1 MKRKINRYFRIL
13 SAISIV
19 ITTILAG
26 IIFQQIFHQEIQAE
40 LQHYLN
46 FLAEREGTGST
57 NIENL
62 QAASEYTE
70 YRVTLIQKDGTV
82 VFDSGPVDT
91 EQLENHKDRPEVKK
105 AWVAGKGQ
113 AYRYSDTMG
122 KKVYSSALRLS
133 DGSVLRVEKESIS
146 IWKVFYRA
154 APYLALIILAV
165 FLFGSYFSHFLTKR
179 LLLPIET
186 MVKDM
191 ENGEEV
197 KAYDEFVP
205 FIQTIKQQHED
216 ILKSA
221 KQRQEFTANVSHEL
235 KTPLT
240 SISGYSELIENGMV
254 EGEDVVRSAGQ
265 IRQNATR
272 LLTLIND
279 IIRLSELDGM
289 EDVEYENVNLLAVAE
304 ECVKF
309 LELSAKQHGIE
320 VFCNGEPCTIKAN
333 HKMME
338 ELIYNLCDNAIR
350 YNNEGGSVFV
360 RVTQET
366 KGILVSVKDTGIG
379 IPEKY
384 QERIFERFYRVDK
397 SRSKSTGGTGLGLA
411 IVKHIVA
418 QHNAGL
424 KVISASGKG
433 TEIQVWFSV

>member
-1 MKRKINRYFRIL
+1 MKRRINHYFRLLSVVSIL
-13 SAISIV
+13 
-19 ITTILAG
+19 ITLFMAG
-26 IIFQQIFHQEIQAE
+26 FVFQRIFRQETEKE
-40 LQHYLN
+40 LRHYLTY
-46 FLAEREGTGST
+46 LV
-57 NIENL
+57 ENG
-62 QAASEYTE
+62 QEKHGISEILEETPGYTE
-70 YRVTLIQKDGTV
+70 YRVTLIQEDGTV
-82 VFDSGPVDT
+82 RFDSRVDAKD
-91 EQLENHKDRPEVKK
+91 LENHKNRPEVKK
-105 AWVAGKGQ
+105 ASLTGEGQ
-113 AYRYSDTMG
+113 SCRYSETLG
-122 KKVYSSALRLS
+122 KKVYTRACRLS
-133 DGSVLRVEKESIS
+133 DGSVMRVEKESIS
-146 IWKVFYRA
+146 MWRILYRMLPYA
-154 APYLALIILAV
+154 AMIVLVV
-165 FLFGSYFSHFLTKR
+165 FLVGGYFSHFLTKR
-179 LLLPIET
+179 LLFPIET
-186 MVKDM
+186 MVRDM

-197 KAYDEFVP
+197 KAYEEFVP

-254 EGEDVVRSAGQ
+254 EGEGVVRSARQ

-289 EDVEYENVNLLAVAE
+289 EDIEYENVNLLAVAE
-304 ECVKF
+304 ECVRF

-320 VFCNGEPCTIKAN
+320 VFCNGEPCIIKAN
-333 HKMME
+333 HKMIE

-384 QERIFERFYRVDK
+384 QERIFKRFYRVDK

-418 QHNAGL
+418 QHDAGL
-424 KVISASGKG
+424 KVISEMGKG

>member
-1 MKRKINRYFRIL
+1 MKRKINWYFRVL
-13 SAISIV
+13 STISV
-19 ITTILAG
+19 LITL
-26 IIFQQIFHQEIQAE
+26 
-40 LQHYLN
+40 
-46 FLAEREGTGST
+46 FLS
-57 NIENL
+57 
-62 QAASEYTE
+62 
-70 YRVTLIQKDGTV
+70 VV
-82 VFDSGPVDT
+82 VFW
-91 EQLENHKDRPEVKK
+91 RI
-105 AWVAGKGQ
+105 
-113 AYRYSDTMG
+113 
-122 KKVYSSALRLS
+122 LRQEL
-133 DGSVLRVEKESIS
+133 GVEDIS
-146 IWKVFYRA
+146 IWWILCRML
-154 APYLALIILAV
+154 PYVALIVLVV
-165 FLFGSYFSHFLTKR
+165 FLMGGYFSQFLTRR
-179 LLLPIET
+179 LLHPIET

-197 KAYDEFVP
+197 KAYEEFVP

-216 ILKSA
+216 ILKNA

-254 EGEDVVRSAGQ
+254 QGEDVVRSARQ

-304 ECVKF
+304 ECIHF
-309 LELSAKQHGIE
+309 LELSARQHGIE

-333 HKMME
+333 HKMIE

-360 RVTQET
+360 RVTQEA
-366 KGILVSVKDTGIG
+366 KGILVSVRDTGIG

-397 SRSKSTGGTGLGLA
+397 SRSKFTGGTGLGLA

-418 QHNAGL
+418 QHDAKL
-424 KVISASGKG
+424 KVISEMGKG
-433 TEIQVWFSV
+433 TEIQVWFTV